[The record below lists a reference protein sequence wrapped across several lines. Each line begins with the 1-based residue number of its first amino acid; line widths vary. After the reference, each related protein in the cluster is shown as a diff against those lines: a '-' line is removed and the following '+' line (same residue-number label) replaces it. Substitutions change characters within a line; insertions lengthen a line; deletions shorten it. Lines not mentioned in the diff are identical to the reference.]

1 MDVRHLVLLRELAER
16 GSVHAVAAATHRTP
30 SAVSQQLRT
39 AQREFGLPLV
49 EPDGRGL
56 RLTDAGRLLA
66 EGAVDV
72 ETAIAQVQAR
82 LDRYRG
88 QPTGQVSVAALASAA
103 AFLLPAAFSR
113 LRAEGIDLVCTDVDV
128 AEPDFASFAADYDL
142 VIGHSLTGAVLAG
155 AEGLVATV
163 IAREPIDVAL
173 PAGHPLVA
181 KDRLLADDVAA
192 EDWVTVPDGFPFGE
206 VRRAVELRTGRTVR
220 RVQQLRDN
228 RLVEAFVAA
237 GLGIGLLPR
246 YTTHPSPDV
255 VLRPLAD
262 VPATRWIVA
271 LSRPDRA
278 RRAVVTRVVDELCA
292 VAPSTPRTD

>member
-16 GSVHAVAAATHRTP
+16 GSVHAVAAAMHRTP

-39 AQREFGLPLV
+39 AQRDFGILLV

-66 EGAVDV
+66 DGAVGV
-72 ETAIAQVQAR
+72 ETAIADVQAR

-88 QPTGQVSVAALASAA
+88 QPTGRVSVAALASAA
-103 AFLLPAAFSR
+103 AFLLPAAYAR
-113 LRAEGIDLVCTDVDV
+113 LRAEGIELECADVDV
-128 AEPDFASFAADYDL
+128 AESDFATFAADYDI
-142 VIGHSLTGAVLAG
+142 VIGHSLTGAKLAG
-155 AEGLVATV
+155 ADGLVATV

-173 PAGHPLVA
+173 PAGHALVA
-181 KDRLLADDVAA
+181 KDELLAEDVGG

-220 RVQQLRDN
+220 RVQDLRDN

-246 YTTHPSPDV
+246 YTTRPSPDV

-278 RRAVVTRVVDELCA
+278 RRAVVARVIEELRA
-292 VAPSTPRTD
+292 AAPSAADAG